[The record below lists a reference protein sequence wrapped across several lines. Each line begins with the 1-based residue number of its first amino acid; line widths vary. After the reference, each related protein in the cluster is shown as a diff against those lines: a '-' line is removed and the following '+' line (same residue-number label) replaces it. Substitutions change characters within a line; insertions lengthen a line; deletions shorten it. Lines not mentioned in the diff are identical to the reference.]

1 MALAFVSESFE
12 RLRFFRLELADMTH
26 KCRSAERFSTFKRSL
41 NTELF
46 DIAYSRCKQSVYTT
60 AIMRLIRLRHMAD
73 QRMCFARLIDSSIPK
88 VALHIS
94 NFGVCILS
102 FGFHISVKLHA

>member
-26 KCRSAERFSTFKRSL
+26 KCRSAERF